1 MYSGKKIA
9 IIIPALNEAG
19 SIGQVIREIPDY
31 VDEIAVV
38 DNGSTDQ
45 TDLIAR
51 NAGARIVYQS
61 VRGYGAACLAG
72 IRSLRNVDVVG
83 FIDGDYSDYPE
94 DLATLLEPVACG
106 DCDFAMGQRECVDNN
121 MNAISLHQKVGI
133 AGASIHSKTQCSS
146 ISSGRTIAIKDAIKD
161 VDFHAISSRGFP
173 NSYTSLKFMG
183 LISYKLAILDSAV
196 CIRNLH
202 EPVGLV
208 WQVSASVFRQRVVYW
223 SHQGKQPGVSHR
235 KDGDKP
241 PERLPLRQQSQRS
254 FLEESPIGPLSVA

>member
-31 VDEIAVV
+31 VDEIVVV

-94 DLATLLEPVACG
+94 DLTKLLKPVACG
-106 DCDFAMGQRECVDNN
+106 NYDFAMGQRECVDNN
-121 MNAISLHQKVGI
+121 INAISLHQKIGNWFACHLIQGLHGFSFVDLGPMRCLTI
-133 AGASIHSKTQCSS
+133 NLLTELQMEDEDFGWTTEMQIKALRARARILLAPVRYRKRIGQSKISGTLKGSLLAGYKILYW
-146 ISSGRTIAIKDAIKD
+146 TI
-161 VDFHAISSRGFP
+161 RL
-173 NSYTSLKFMG
+173 SL
-183 LISYKLAILDSAV
+183 SPSDRRV
-196 CIRNLH
+196 
-202 EPVGLV
+202 E
-208 WQVSASVFRQRVVYW
+208 QR
-223 SHQGKQPGVSHR
+223 
-235 KDGDKP
+235 
-241 PERLPLRQQSQRS
+241 
-254 FLEESPIGPLSVA
+254 A